1 MTNEYKLRAELSN
14 SKIYQSN
21 SNSHEYL
28 RTGKY
33 LKSKTVVFED
43 NSEIEDLLHK
53 YEDSKGET
61 KMTVKFDEADARN
74 YDVLVSGEDYGKL
87 VFDQEQNTWVLWP
100 NEIDDGVT
108 YFDSLKETKEAI
120 TDEINDYLE
129 NN

>member
-53 YEDSKGET
+53 SEL
-61 KMTVKFDEADARN
+61 F
-74 YDVLVSGEDYGKL
+74 
-87 VFDQEQNTWVLWP
+87 
-100 NEIDDGVT
+100 
-108 YFDSLKETKEAI
+108 
-120 TDEINDYLE
+120 
-129 NN
+129 

>member
-21 SNSHEYL
+21 SNSHKYL

-53 YEDSKGET
+53 YEDSKIEGS
-61 KMTVKFDEADARN
+61 KFILANRIS
-74 YDVLVSGEDYGKL
+74 VL
-87 VFDQEQNTWVLWP
+87 F
-100 NEIDDGVT
+100 
-108 YFDSLKETKEAI
+108 
-120 TDEINDYLE
+120 
-129 NN
+129 